1 MGLFK
6 WIGNALTDFSS
17 EREETYKC
25 ACDASWNCIYDMLK
39 GKNVFSAKAQGLMSA
54 LGEKLEAEDS
64 YILQQFYE
72 NEVRHSAEKTNPCGF
87 MVLKKEIERR
97 GAY

>member
-6 WIGNALTDFSS
+6 WIGNALSNYSS
-17 EREETYKC
+17 EREEIYEWVN
-25 ACDASWNCIYDMLK
+25 DASWNSIYDMLK
-39 GKNVFSAKAQGLMSA
+39 GENVFSAKAQGLMRA
-54 LGEKLEAEDS
+54 LGEKLEEEDS

-72 NEVRHSAEKTNPCGF
+72 NEVKHFAERTNPCGF
-87 MVLKKEIERR
+87 SVLKKAVESR